1 MTEDRGLGTPDFDLE
16 PCQLIKLYLTFFRNV
31 GLEANLRSVR
41 KPQEASLAS
50 LSQLDEDGMSYTEFR
65 DENGQIQPIYKYYK
79 KYPHGY
85 SG

>member
-1 MTEDRGLGTPDFDLE
+1 M
-16 PCQLIKLYLTFFRNV
+16 LIIRFRPV

-41 KPQEASLAS
+41 KPEPATPAGQEES
-50 LSQLDEDGMSYTEFR
+50 GTSYTKFR
-65 DENGQIQPIYKYYK
+65 DENGEVQPIYKYYK